1 MLGSFFTAGYF
12 IVSKA
17 TLAQLIKIGPYDFN
31 GFDTLILVILLI
43 SLLYAASR
51 GFMREITSLLSLLIA
66 AIVTLF
72 VWGQYRFTVQGFISP
87 SWLADAVLV
96 IGVGMI
102 SYLILLMIISKIG
115 KTIAG
120 KEPGFADRVLGAAF
134 GVIRGLII
142 STLGVMALTAQHRA
156 SLEAQEF
163 RQSIEASNIPPEAME
178 KMPKSMR
185 EQMNAE
191 VKPLPAMLQNSTF
204 YPLLNR
210 IGDAI
215 RALPF
220 AKMRSYADRIKDG
233 EFAELTE
240 ELTRQEP

>member
-1 MLGSFFTAGYF
+1 MLGNLSTIGHAIIGQ
-12 IVSKA
+12 
-17 TLAQLIKIGPYDFN
+17 LAQFIKIGPYNFN
-31 GFDTLILVILLI
+31 SFDTLVLVILLI

-51 GFMREITSLLSLLIA
+51 GFMREVISLLSLLVA
-66 AIVTLF
+66 AMVTLF
-72 VWGQYRFTVQGFISP
+72 VWGQYRFTMQGFISP

-102 SYLILLMIISKIG
+102 SYLILLMIMSKVG
-115 KTIAG
+115 KAIAG
-120 KEPGFADRVLGAAF
+120 KESGFADRVLGAAF
-134 GVIRGLII
+134 GVLRGLII
-142 STLGVMALTAQHRA
+142 SALGVMALTAQHRA

-163 RQSIEASNIPPEAME
+163 RQSIEASNIPIEVIE

-185 EQMNAE
+185 EQMEAE
-191 VKPLPAMLQNSTF
+191 VKPLPVMLENSTF
-204 YPLLNR
+204 FPLLNR

-233 EFAELTE
+233 EFSELTD